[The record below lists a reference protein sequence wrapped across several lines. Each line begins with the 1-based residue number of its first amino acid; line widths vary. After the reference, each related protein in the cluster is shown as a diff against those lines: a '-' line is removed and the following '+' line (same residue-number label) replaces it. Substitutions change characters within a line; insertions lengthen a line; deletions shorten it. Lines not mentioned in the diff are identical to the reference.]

1 MFDQVRRKNREWNIE
16 EARELLLSGEY
27 GTLSMFGENG
37 YGYGIPMSYAMDG
50 DKIYFHCAPEG
61 FKLNSLKINNK
72 VSFSVVGKTKVLP
85 GQFSTE
91 YQSVLVFG
99 KIEMN
104 LPDEEKKYALNLI
117 VDKYSPDHKDA
128 AEKYISKSFNRTNVI
143 RLDIE
148 HISGKHKEI

>member
-50 DKIYFHCAPEG
+50 DKIYFYCAPEG

-104 LPDEEKKYALNLI
+104 LPDEEKNMHLI
-117 VDKYSPDHKDA
+117 
-128 AEKYISKSFNRTNVI
+128 
-143 RLDIE
+143 
-148 HISGKHKEI
+148 

>member
-1 MFDQVRRKNREWNIE
+1 
-16 EARELLLSGEY
+16 
-27 GTLSMFGENG
+27 
-37 YGYGIPMSYAMDG
+37 MDG